1 MPVRKK
7 PSGIAGG
14 GKAGVILERFR
25 LRRPRVTTSNTIKQE
40 DEAMK
45 KLMMGLAA
53 SIHVS

>member
-1 MPVRKK
+1 MSVREK

-14 GKAGVILERFR
+14 GKAGVIIKRFR
-25 LRRPRVTTSNTIKQE
+25 LRRSLATTSNTIKQE

-45 KLMMGLAA
+45 KLMMELAA

>member
-14 GKAGVILERFR
+14 GKAGVIIKRLR
-25 LRRPRVTTSNTIKQE
+25 LRRPLATTSNTIKQD

-45 KLMMGLAA
+45 KLMMDLAA